1 MEYTTI
7 LYEVKDKAACITPN
21 RPDVLNALNP
31 QMFRDLTH
39 AYDRAETDPEVWV
52 LIITGNGRAPSSG
65 VDVSHMKTSDSDA
78 EKNSTG
84 NILGEPPLSAFWHW
98 EAPQELTPPYLQMT
112 KPIICAVNGIC
123 AGAGLDL
130 VTTTDIVI
138 ASEDATF
145 FDPHTSI
152 GIVSGREMVRMAR
165 VIPLAATLRMA
176 LMGKH
181 ERMSAQRAYEL
192 GLVTE
197 VVPADKLMQRA
208 WEIAGVICRNS
219 PLAVRGTRLAIRKG
233 LSLPLNEAELLA
245 ENYREKVT
253 KSEDSLEGPPRSW
266 KGANPS
272 GRGGSGSVP
281 TGQTGGVL
289 SIARWW
295 RLLKYC

>member
-1 MEYTTI
+1 MEPTV
-7 LYEVKDKAACITPN
+7 LYEVKDKAACITLNP
-21 RPDVLNALNP
+21 PDVLNALNP
-31 QMFRDLTH
+31 PMYRELND
-39 AYDRAETDPEVWV
+39 AYRRAEADPNVWV
-52 LIITGNGRAPSSG
+52 LIITGNGRALSSG
-65 VDVSHMKTSDSDA
+65 VDVSYMKTKDSQEDST
-78 EKNSTG
+78 KNVMLDEPY
-84 NILGEPPLSAFWHW
+84 LGSFLQW
-98 EAPQELTPPYLQMT
+98 EAPQELTPPYLEMT

-165 VIPLAATLRMA
+165 VMPLTATLRMA

-197 VVPADKLMQRA
+197 VVSKEKLMERA
-208 WEIAGVICRNS
+208 LEIAAVICRNS
-219 PLAVRGTRLAIRKG
+219 PLAVRGTRLGIRKG
-233 LSLPLNEAELLA
+233 LSLPINEAELLA

-253 KSEDSLEGPPRSW
+253 KSEDSLEGPASFLEGRDPVW
-266 KGANPS
+266 KG
-272 GRGGSGSVP
+272 R
-281 TGQTGGVL
+281 
-289 SIARWW
+289 
-295 RLLKYC
+295 